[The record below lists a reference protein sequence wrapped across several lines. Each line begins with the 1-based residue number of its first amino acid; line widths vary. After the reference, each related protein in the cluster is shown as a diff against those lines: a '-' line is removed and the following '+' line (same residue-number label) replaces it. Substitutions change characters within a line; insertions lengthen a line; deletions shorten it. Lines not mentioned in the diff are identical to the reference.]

1 MISLVSGFSIS
12 LVFLFKKL
20 LFENILYYIF
30 YYFIDFL
37 LYTYIAIYFYV
48 YTTYFP
54 LVFQGYNYSTFMYC
68 CFRVLH
74 LVLNIFWSLLSFLH
88 TSSEKLLLKF
98 YLFSSFLSFG
108 YLFLTKILMI
118 MMMKQHFFEIWS
130 VFLPC
135 LLYGRWILYPVS
147 HGGRLW
153 IPILFLFRKI
163 SFFLLLILFAENA
176 TFLTAVPTWK
186 SLFQSPYSPAPLSS
200 LDSI

>member
-1 MISLVSGFSIS
+1 MVFLISLVSGFSNS

-118 MMMKQHFFEIWS
+118 MMMKQHFFWN
-130 VFLPC
+130 L
-135 LLYGRWILYPVS
+135 
-147 HGGRLW
+147 
-153 IPILFLFRKI
+153 I
-163 SFFLLLILFAENA
+163 SFSPMSPIWQVDSLPSEPWGKTLNSY
-176 TFLTAVPTWK
+176 TFP
-186 SLFQSPYSPAPLSS
+186 
-200 LDSI
+200 I